1 METNFESME
10 KAHSIIARERVLRD
24 LKTLARAAES
34 LMKVTAGDLSESAK
48 EARAR
53 LGEALESAM
62 ATCNELQAQV
72 MESAKA
78 ATGHADRVIRSNPY
92 ESIGIASC
100 IGLLIGVLVVRR

>member
-24 LKTLARAAES
+24 LKTLARDAEG

-53 LGEALESAM
+53 LG
-62 ATCNELQAQV
+62 
-72 MESAKA
+72 A
-78 ATGHADRVIRSNPY
+78 AGVGLRTGGAHSTGNDPARGNLGEP
-92 ESIGIASC
+92 
-100 IGLLIGVLVVRR
+100 